1 MNSNGAV
8 DYKKQKFKIPENY
21 RTIETIENN
30 RKFKSVKMSL
40 NLQGGWSSI
49 LDYKK

>member
-8 DYKKQKFKIPENY
+8 DYKKQKFKIPGNN

-30 RKFKSVKMSL
+30 RKFKSVRIIL
-40 NLQGGWSSI
+40 N
-49 LDYKK
+49 